1 MMTDEVPH
9 CINNGKIPWNFG
21 ISLDIFKKIMYN
33 NAQFNGCDEEDTH
46 DKSRE

>member
-1 MMTDEVPH
+1 MRFPIAE
-9 CINNGKIPWNFG
+9 NNGKIPWNFG